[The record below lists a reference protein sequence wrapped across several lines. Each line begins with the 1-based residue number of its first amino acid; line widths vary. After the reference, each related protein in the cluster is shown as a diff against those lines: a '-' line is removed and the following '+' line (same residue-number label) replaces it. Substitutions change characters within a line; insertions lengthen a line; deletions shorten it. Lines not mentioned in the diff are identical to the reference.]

1 MLAGFRSMSSVNHL
15 NSWRLNDGLVPVE
28 YEDGQKD
35 FFTGSDGELVR
46 SEYLNGNKQYYEGK
60 KGEEHI
66 VRVEF
71 PGGEKSFFEGKKGEE
86 HLVRIESSD
95 GNKQYYKG
103 KTGEEHLVRIESSD
117 GNKQYFIGK
126 KGEEELWAYDCR
138 LGIQLAFAVGPP
150 PDNCPPPADLER
162 VEPSSSWQTV
172 SRKKKT
178 AKPADSS
185 TPPPANDTQVPLWY
199 STKPCRY
206 GSDCRFWKQHV
217 CNFYHENC
225 YVQQPIPTPIPQ
237 QTLPPVPAPP
247 SPPTR

>member
-1 MLAGFRSMSSVNHL
+1 VAILSYVRPLPGACARPAPRTSLRAQLSTTTRRASDLAAFALRTHSSLQHGPAFLKAALHHAHRIPGAPGLPIGNKERRRMLAGFRSMSSVNHL

-95 GNKQYYKG
+95 GNKQYY
-103 KTGEEHLVRIESSD
+103 
-117 GNKQYFIGK
+117 
-126 KGEEELWAYDCR
+126 
-138 LGIQLAFAVGPP
+138 
-150 PDNCPPPADLER
+150 
-162 VEPSSSWQTV
+162 
-172 SRKKKT
+172 
-178 AKPADSS
+178 
-185 TPPPANDTQVPLWY
+185 
-199 STKPCRY
+199 
-206 GSDCRFWKQHV
+206 
-217 CNFYHENC
+217 
-225 YVQQPIPTPIPQ
+225 
-237 QTLPPVPAPP
+237 
-247 SPPTR
+247 